1 VTLASVDPPAPP
13 ATRPSFDH
21 ERDPHPKKAAGKKA
35 AAPKVRRIR
44 IYTRLSDGLRKRLAE
59 YGAAVGRSE
68 RAIIEEAV
76 SQYLAGNRN
85 ASSVSTPID
94 RLAQAIDHDQR
105 RRDVQHRELE
115 LLSEAFGQFLKLW
128 TAVHATAFQ
137 KPDSP
142 SATEALRQQRAAGE
156 ALYKRV
162 ASTIAE
168 RFINGHRFVH
178 DMPNVEGSPR
188 EGAHKTRGHDGRGE

>member
-1 VTLASVDPPAPP
+1 VVAVPA
-13 ATRPSFDH
+13 
-21 ERDPHPKKAAGKKA
+21 
-35 AAPKVRRIR
+35 
-44 IYTRLSDGLRKRLAE
+44 
-59 YGAAVGRSE
+59 
-68 RAIIEEAV
+68 
-76 SQYLAGNRN
+76 
-85 ASSVSTPID
+85 STPYQALPVVVE
-94 RLAQAIDHDQR
+94 RLD
-105 RRDVQHRELE
+105 
-115 LLSEAFGQFLKLW
+115 QFLKLW